1 MSRILFFDEEVS
13 QSKKIKELLELEK
26 HEVIMTRRIS
36 ETRKILEGGDISL
49 LVINIEK
56 FREDEDFDQ
65 ALLKKYHDNKAI
77 PVIFIISDPES
88 QFSPLRY
95 EFEIEDVILKPYRV
109 EEMVLRIINQLKKVR
124 NVEIVGDELEK
135 LSILYQVGNL
145 PHDSMKLDIIAYRI
159 LEIISNTFNCESGAI
174 FLKSEDD
181 QISLYSKIGVVE
193 NEDLEKSMHF
203 ITKNTVNLKKM
214 VIHESLPDEFF
225 WHRIRPIKPESLQ
238 NAICI
243 PLKVKDKVIGTIE
256 LYNATKSLLS
266 EGDNLDL
273 KFLQQVVAEAEKV
286 INLLFQF
293 LRVNKDLKFAIDELS
308 ILYEI
313 SNALSSTLN
322 LEELLKLIVRNAL
335 NSFDAQVVSL
345 MLLDKE
351 NEELSIHFAE
361 GLNED
366 IIKDTKVRLGDGI
379 AGRVAKTGQP
389 LLLVDMMGID
399 TVDID
404 KNTKS
409 AMSVPLKIKNEVI
422 GVLNVS
428 KTSQYRFTET
438 DLKLLFN
445 LASLAAQAIERASLY
460 KDIKDSLD
468 EIKSSYMSTVKALSK
483 AIEAKDPYT
492 KGHVDRVAK
501 YGLAIAMELEPALLK
516 NDMFR
521 YALVLH
527 DIGKIEIPDHILTK
541 PGGLTNEERAI
552 IRRHP
557 EVGAQI
563 LSPVKFLKGAADMVK
578 HHQERYDGKGYPK
591 GLEKEEIPL
600 AARIIAVADSFDAII
615 SNRPYRQARTV
626 LTAKE
631 EIIKNAGTQFD
642 PTVVSAFLSALDKK
656 VIP

>member
-1 MSRILFFDEEVS
+1 MSRILFFDEEVD

-26 HEVIMTRRIS
+26 HEVIMTRKIS
-36 ETRKILEGGDISL
+36 ETREILEGGDISL
-49 LVINIEK
+49 LVINIEE
-56 FREDEDFDQ
+56 FREDEDFDR

-88 QFSPLRY
+88 EFSPLKY
-95 EFEIEDVILKPYRV
+95 EFEIEDIILKPYRV
-109 EEMVLRIINQLKKVR
+109 EEVVLRIINHLKKVR
-124 NVEIVGDELEK
+124 SIEIVGDELEK
-135 LSILYQVGNL
+135 LSILYQIGNL
-145 PHDSMKLDIIAYRI
+145 PHDSMKLDTIACRV
-159 LEIISNTFNCESGAI
+159 LEIITDTFHCKSGAI
-174 FLKSEDD
+174 YLKSEGEKINL
-181 QISLYSKIGVVE
+181 QRKIGVVE
-193 NEDLEKSMHF
+193 KKDLEKLMQF
-203 ITKNTVNLKKM
+203 TTKNTVNLKEI
-214 VIHESLPDEFF
+214 VIYENLPDEFF
-225 WHRIRPIKPESLQ
+225 WHRIRLSKPETLQ

-256 LYNATKSLLS
+256 LYNVEKSLIS
-266 EGDNLDL
+266 GGNDHDL
-273 KFLQQVVAEAEKV
+273 KFLQQVVMETEKV

-293 LRVNKDLKFAIDELS
+293 LRANKDLQFAIDELS

-322 LEELLKLIVRNAL
+322 LKELLKLIVRNAL
-335 NSFDAQVVSL
+335 NSFEAQVVSL

-351 NEELSIHFAE
+351 NQELSIHFAE
-361 GLNED
+361 GLSED
-366 IIKDTKVRLGDGI
+366 IIRDTKVKLGDGI

-399 TVDID
+399 TVDME
-404 KNTKS
+404 KNAKS
-409 AMSVPLKIKNEVI
+409 AMSVPMRIKNEII

-438 DLKLLFN
+438 DLKLFFN
-445 LASLAAQAIERASLY
+445 LASLAAQAIEKASLY

-501 YGLAIAMELEPALLK
+501 YGLAIAMELDPSLLK
-516 NDMFR
+516 DDMFR

-541 PGGLTNEERAI
+541 PGILTDEEQAI
-552 IRRHP
+552 MRRHP

-563 LSPVKFLKGAADMVK
+563 LSPVKFLKGAADMVRY
-578 HHQERYDGKGYPK
+578 HQERYDGKGYPK
-591 GLEKEEIPL
+591 GLEKEDIPL

-615 SNRPYRQARTV
+615 SNRPYRKARPIS
-626 LTAKE
+626 LARG
-631 EIIKNAGTQFD
+631 EIIKNAGSQFD
-642 PTVVSAFLSALDKK
+642 PAVVSAFLSALDKK

>member
-1 MSRILFFDEEVS
+1 MSRILFFDEEVD

-26 HEVIMTRRIS
+26 HEVIMTRKIS
-36 ETRKILEGGDISL
+36 RTREILEGGDISL

-56 FREDEDFDQ
+56 FREDEDFDRE
-65 ALLKKYHDNKAI
+65 LLKKYHDNKSI
-77 PVIFIISDPES
+77 PVIFILSDPES
-88 QFSPLRY
+88 EFSPLKY

-109 EEMVLRIINQLKKVR
+109 EEVVLRIINQLKKVKS
-124 NVEIVGDELEK
+124 VEIVGDELEK
-135 LSILYQVGNL
+135 LSILYQIGNL
-145 PHDSMKLDIIAYRI
+145 PHETMKLDILAHKI
-159 LEIISNTFNCESGAI
+159 LEIITDTFHCESGAI
-174 FLKSEDD
+174 YLRSEGE
-181 QISLYSKIGVVE
+181 QINLECKEGPVE
-193 NEDLEKSMHF
+193 KKDLEELMQFTTKSA
-203 ITKNTVNLKKM
+203 VNRREM
-214 VIHESLPDEFF
+214 VVYENLPNEFF
-225 WHRIRPIKPESLQ
+225 WHRIRLIKPEALQ

-256 LYNATKSLLS
+256 LYNATGALISGGNDHDLL
-266 EGDNLDL
+266 
-273 KFLQQVVAEAEKV
+273 FLQQVVVEAEKV
-286 INLLFQF
+286 INLSFQF
-293 LRVNKDLKFAIDELS
+293 LRVNKDLQFAIDELS

-322 LEELLKLIVRNAL
+322 LEELLRLIVRNAL

-351 NEELSIHFAE
+351 KKELSIRFAE
-361 GLNED
+361 GLNEE
-366 IIKDTKVRLGDGI
+366 IIKGTKVRLGDGI

-399 TVDID
+399 TVDMD

-428 KTSQYRFTET
+428 KTAQYRFTET

-468 EIKSSYMSTVKALSK
+468 EIKSSYMSTVKALSR

-501 YGLAIAMELEPALLK
+501 YGLAIAMELDPSLLK
-516 NDMFR
+516 DDMFR

-541 PGGLTNEERAI
+541 PGALTDEEQAI
-552 IRRHP
+552 MRRHP

-563 LSPVKFLKGAADMVK
+563 LSPVKFLKGAADMVR

-591 GLEKEEIPL
+591 GLQKDEIPL

-615 SNRPYRQARTV
+615 SDRPYRKARTV
-626 LTAKE
+626 MIARE
-631 EIIKNAGTQFD
+631 EIIRNAGTQFD
-642 PTVVSAFLSALDKK
+642 PAVVSAFLSALDKK